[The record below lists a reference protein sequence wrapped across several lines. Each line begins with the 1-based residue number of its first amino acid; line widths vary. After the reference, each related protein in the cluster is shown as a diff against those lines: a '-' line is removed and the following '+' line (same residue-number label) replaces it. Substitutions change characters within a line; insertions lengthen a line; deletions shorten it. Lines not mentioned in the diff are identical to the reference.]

1 MSDAMKEIKAFLEE
15 DEVRAA
21 ELLRQYPDRVPVKAA
36 AEFLKCSPDTVRAWV
51 ERGGIGICEKQIG
64 KQNRAFLIPTAQL
77 LRWYLLWHNLKWE

>member
-1 MSDAMKEIKAFLEE
+1 MTAKEQIKAFLED
-15 DEVRAA
+15 DEKKTA

-36 AEFLKCSPDTVRAWV
+36 AEFLGCAPDTIRSWV

-77 LRWYLLWHNLKWE
+77 LRWYLLWNKG